1 MANELKFLRGSYTNW
16 STLQTKDANSFYI
29 VEEKDGRLSLYLGEK
44 FLCDGVS
51 KADLTK
57 AVSDLVNGA
66 GKEYNTLGKL
76 ATKVQALEGV
86 VDTSSTVATQITNAI
101 NALDSVA
108 SGKSANELV
117 TVKVTETDGKLTNVA
132 VTTNDIAKDSELTA
146 LKNAVGTGFTSTD
159 TVAKA
164 IDANKKAIAAE
175 VARAK
180 AAEQANAADITTL
193 NGSDTTPGSVAKAV
207 ADAKKAIE
215 GNLVDGDAKTLK
227 AINTEIDTLIANSK
241 TYSISKIQGGTEG
254 LEENVRE
261 AYKLVDEYGT
271 PVGETIKI
279 YKDSSLKAVRLDGQT
294 LKFTYI
300 KTEGTEETVGVDVST
315 FLAESEF
322 KNGLQV
328 INHVVSVKLAAA
340 TKENTSATAESG
352 KNFLELEGNVDG
364 EKALAVRSVDT
375 DSTILQK
382 EIVVAGMEGQFGA
395 GNYKNN
401 DVIPAGTDIYTIL
414 QNILCKELYASPS
427 NVTGTMTASIAEPTV
442 TLDKSGTVE
451 VGTLVTMNSATV
463 ANSTVAT
470 TGQSVNGMTY
480 GYSEV
485 DDDSVDSTAT
495 TISKSWTT
503 AATGSNYKMSATL
516 TGFTADATT
525 HVQTVPETVN
535 AQSMSKTVLGC
546 VAEGSNTIKVSVTGD
561 TFTGSVDGIGS
572 VYHCSNLGNTDAS
585 KKTTAIAA
593 ITNQVS
599 NTPTNRK
606 SVTVTGAYK
615 YFLGYST
622 NTTYDQFDSAS
633 VRALTTKTGN
643 VTKDGT
649 TTIVDATEIV
659 SNGQSIV
666 VACPS
671 KYKLATIKNG
681 LGASILENFSSKGR
695 VTVTCGSISVEYM
708 VYVYPIT
715 NGAKVAFKEVT
726 LTNA

>member
-16 STLQTKDANSFYI
+16 SGITTKDAHSFYI
-29 VEEKDGRLSLYLGEK
+29 VEEQDGRFSLYLGDK

-51 KADLTK
+51 KKNLAD
-57 AVSDLVNGA
+57 AVTNLVNGA
-66 GKEYNTLGKL
+66 TDGYDTLGGL
-76 ATKVQALEGV
+76 ETKVKALETAVG
-86 VDTSSTVATQITNAI
+86 TGGSVAAKITAAI
-101 NALDSVA
+101 EALDADKTGA
-108 SGKSANELV
+108 STDGLV
-117 TVKVTETDGKLTNVA
+117 TVKVTEVDGKLDTVV
-132 VTTNDIAKDSELTA
+132 VTTNNIAKASELDTLEA
-146 LKNAVGTGFTSTD
+146 AVGEGFSASA
-159 TVAKA
+159 TVAAA
-164 IDANKKAIAAE
+164 IAANKKAVEDE
-175 VARAK
+175 VKRAK
-180 AAEQANAADITTL
+180 AAETENANAIATL
-193 NGSDTTPGSVAKAV
+193 NGGSETVGSVAKAV
-207 ADAKKAIE
+207 ADAKKELI
-215 GNLVDGDAKTLK
+215 GDA
-227 AINTEIDTLIANSK
+227 APAYDTLGKLEDKVLAVEAAAKSYEIRK
-241 TYSISKIQGGTEG
+241 VTEN
-254 LEENVRE
+254 LDSNVKE
-261 AYKLVDEYGT
+261 AYALFDEDGT
-271 PVGETIKI
+271 KAGATINI
-279 YKDSSLKAVRLDGQT
+279 YKDSSLKEVKLEGQT

-300 KTEGTEETVGVDVST
+300 KTDGNEETVGVDVST

-328 INHVVSVKLAAA
+328 IDHVVSVKLASA
-340 TKENTSATAESG
+340 TKENTAATAESG
-352 KNFLELEGNVDG
+352 KNFLELEGDVDG

-382 EIVVAGMEGQFGA
+382 EIVVAGMDGQFGA

-427 NVTGTMTASIAEPTV
+427 NVTGTMTASIAEPTI

-470 TGQSVNGMTY
+470 TVQSVNGMTY
-480 GYSEV
+480 GYSEA

-503 AATGSNYKMSATL
+503 AATGGNYRMSATL
-516 TGFTADATT
+516 TGFTADTTT
-525 HVQTVPETVN
+525 HVQTVPLTVN
-535 AQSMSKTVLGC
+535 AQSMAKTVLGC
-546 VAEGSNTIKVSVTGD
+546 VAEGSNTITVSVTGD
-561 TFTGSVDGIGS
+561 TFTGSVDGIDS
-572 VYHCSNLGNTDAS
+572 VYHCSNLGHTDAA

-593 ITNQVS
+593 ITKQVS
-599 NTPTNRK
+599 NAPTNSK
-606 SVTVTGAYK
+606 TVTVKGAYK
-615 YFLGYST
+615 YFMGYST
-622 NTTYDQFDSAS
+622 NTTFDQFDSTS
-633 VRALTTKTGN
+633 VRALKTRTGDVN
-643 VTKDGT
+643 KDGT

-715 NGAKVAFKEVT
+715 NGAKVEFKNVT